1 MTDTTPDYELR
12 RMTNEDVA
20 AVMELERVAF
30 HGDAWTEG
38 MLRSEMSEP
47 TRHYIVAVQRDPGER
62 MVLPG
67 SPGNPE
73 RGDILG
79 YAGLRIVPPEG
90 DVQTIA
96 VASAQ
101 WGRGIG
107 TALLTGL
114 LDRARQEQLTDVF
127 LEVRSDNPRAQEL
140 YRRFG
145 FAEIGT
151 RRNYYRDADAIV
163 MRRTAPEQEQPC
175 EGSHHGQ

>member
-1 MTDTTPDYELR
+1 MAD
-12 RMTNEDVA
+12 EDVA
-20 AVMELERVAF
+20 AVMELERAVF
-30 HGDAWTEG
+30 HGEAWTEG
-38 MLRSEMSEP
+38 MLRSEVAEP
-47 TRHYIVAVQRDPGER
+47 TRYYIVAVQPDPGER

-67 SPGNPE
+67 RPGNPE
-73 RGDILG
+73 RGEILG
-79 YAGLRIVPPEG
+79 YAGLRMVPPEG

-96 VASAQ
+96 VSSAQ

-107 TALLTGL
+107 AALLTGL
-114 LDRARQEQLTDVF
+114 LDRARQEELTEVF

-145 FAEIGT
+145 FTEIGT

-163 MRRTAPEQEQPC
+163 MRRTAPEQERPS